1 MSKNDLETQSDD
13 WKQFLLGVRNLA
25 CLFLVAVALAYPMG
39 LIYESVAV
47 YLPATVNITAE
58 WASPLKEVA
67 NGLYL
72 LFSLALYLLMGFLLL
87 SLCYGIIMTMGK
99 LSMHTEKAE

>member
-1 MSKNDLETQSDD
+1 MSQNALVTQGDEL
-13 WKQFLLGVRNLA
+13 KQFILGVRNLVG
-25 CLFLVAVALAYPMG
+25 LLLAVVVLAYPMG
-39 LIYESVAV
+39 LVYESVAV

>member
-1 MSKNDLETQSDD
+1 MSQNSLVAQGDEL
-13 WKQFLLGVRNLA
+13 KQFILGVRNLVG
-25 CLFLVAVALAYPMG
+25 FLLAVVVLAYPMG
-39 LIYESVAV
+39 LVYESVAV

-72 LFSLALYLLMGFLLL
+72 LCSLALYVLMGFLLL

>member
-1 MSKNDLETQSDD
+1 MSQNALVAQGDEL
-13 WKQFLLGVRNLA
+13 KQFILGVRNLVG
-25 CLFLVAVALAYPMG
+25 LLLAVALMAYPMG
-39 LIYESVAV
+39 LVYESVAV
-47 YLPATVNITAE
+47 YLPATVNITTE

-72 LFSLALYLLMGFLLL
+72 LFSLALYVLLGFLLL

-99 LSMHTEKAE
+99 LSMQTEKAE